1 MVSTRIPPCVVHCRR
16 GDLSRAQTTSRVHR
30 QDLVAVQCTQQTGGG
45 VWDGGPC
52 QYSRGEVG
60 AGAVRLPLVP
70 RKRDRPGNSIRSLG
84 ITADRDLLERKR
96 GGFVSD
102 NHLGIARGRKACSV
116 LSVNADPA
124 TQVAVECIT

>member
-1 MVSTRIPPCVVHCRR
+1 MQTADRWVSCSARANRLKLTRHGVRHHSSPAAT
-16 GDLSRAQTTSRVHR
+16 GASASAW
-30 QDLVAVQCTQQTGGG
+30 VA
-45 VWDGGPC
+45 
-52 QYSRGEVG
+52 YSE
-60 AGAVRLPLVP
+60 
-70 RKRDRPGNSIRSLG
+70 RDRPGNSIRSLG